1 MLDLKDR
8 KVSIIGAGRSG
19 ICAAEVAKSLGAV
32 PFVSDSSQ
40 IKDGSLR
47 ERLESLAIPYEVGG
61 HTKRVFDCDL
71 MVVSPGVAADAE
83 VITSARSADITVWP
97 EIELAH
103 RLCRGKIVG
112 ITGSNGKTTTTALTG
127 EIFKSAGLPA
137 FVCGNIGHPFI
148 DIAQDVPEDGYAV
161 VELSS
166 FQLELIDQFHVDLAV
181 FLNLTPD
188 HLDRH
193 GTLEK
198 YTNAK
203 MMIFENQSA
212 GDVAIIN
219 RDDRILRE
227 KAKGLKGRIVWFSVG
242 GDASDGV
249 SAIPGGSV
257 FAGDIELMKASD
269 IKIKGE
275 HNLSNACAAVAAALS
290 VGIGRQKIV
299 ETLKAFAGVEHR
311 LEPVRLI
318 GGVSFI
324 NDSKGTN
331 VDSVYWALKAVSAP
345 VILIAGGKDK
355 AGDFGVLNA
364 LVSEKVNLVVLIGQA
379 APKIES
385 AWKGLTRCVRAGTL
399 EEAVAISYDE
409 AANGDT
415 VLLSPGCAS
424 FDMFDNFEH
433 RGRVFKKAVM
443 ELRPKEV
450 YQ

>member
-1 MLDLKDR
+1 MLDLKDS

-19 ICAAEVAKSLGAV
+19 ISAAEVVKSLGAV
-32 PFVSDSSQ
+32 PFVSDNSQ
-40 IKDGSLR
+40 IKDRSLK

-61 HTKRVFDCDL
+61 HTKRVIDCHM
-71 MVVSPGVAADAE
+71 MVVSPGVAAGAD
-83 VITSARSADITVWP
+83 VVTSARSAGVTVWP
-97 EIELAH
+97 EIELAY

-112 ITGSNGKTTTTALTG
+112 ITGSNGKTTTTVLTG

-137 FVCGNIGHPFI
+137 YVCGNIGHPFI

-166 FQLELIDQFHVDLAV
+166 FQLELIEQFHVDLAV

-193 GTLEK
+193 GTLEN

-203 MMIFENQSA
+203 MRIFENQSA

-219 RDDRILRE
+219 RDDKILRQ
-227 KAKGLKGRIVWFSVG
+227 KATGLKGRVIWFSVG
-242 GDASDGV
+242 GHAPDGV
-249 SAIPGGSV
+249 SAVPGGSV
-257 FAGDIELMKASD
+257 SAGDHELMKADD
-269 IKIKGE
+269 IRIKGE
-275 HNLSNACAAVAAALS
+275 HNLSNACAAAAAALS
-290 VGIGRQKIV
+290 AGIGRKKIV
-299 ETLKAFAGVEHR
+299 ETLKTFAGVEHR

-355 AGDFGVLNA
+355 AGDFGVLNS
-364 LVSEKVNLVVLIGQA
+364 LVSEKVKLVVLIGQA
-379 APKIES
+379 GPKIEA
-385 AWKGLTRCVRAGTL
+385 AWGGLTRCVRAGSL
-399 EEAVAISYDE
+399 EEAVAISYEE
-409 AANGDT
+409 AAKGDR

-424 FDMFDNFEH
+424 FDMFDNYEH

-450 YQ
+450 YK

>member
-1 MLDLKDR
+1 MR
-8 KVSIIGAGRSG
+8 
-19 ICAAEVAKSLGAV
+19 
-32 PFVSDSSQ
+32 
-40 IKDGSLR
+40 
-47 ERLESLAIPYEVGG
+47 
-61 HTKRVFDCDL
+61 
-71 MVVSPGVAADAE
+71 
-83 VITSARSADITVWP
+83 
-97 EIELAH
+97 
-103 RLCRGKIVG
+103 
-112 ITGSNGKTTTTALTG
+112 
-127 EIFKSAGLPA
+127 
-137 FVCGNIGHPFI
+137 
-148 DIAQDVPEDGYAV
+148 
-161 VELSS
+161 
-166 FQLELIDQFHVDLAV
+166 
-181 FLNLTPD
+181 
-188 HLDRH
+188 
-193 GTLEK
+193 
-198 YTNAK
+198 
-203 MMIFENQSA
+203 IFENQSA

-227 KAKGLKGRIVWFSVG
+227 KAKGLKGRVVWFSVG
-242 GDASDGV
+242 GDAPDGV
-249 SAIPGGSV
+249 SATPGGSV
-257 FAGDIELMKASD
+257 FAGDSELMKAGD
-269 IKIKGE
+269 IKVKGE

-290 VGIGRQKIV
+290 AGIGQQKIV

-355 AGDFGVLNA
+355 AGNFGVLNA
-364 LVSEKVNLVVLIGQA
+364 FVAEKVKLVVLIGQA
-379 APKIES
+379 SPKIES

-399 EEAVAISYDE
+399 EEAVAISYDV

-450 YQ
+450 YK